1 MRTVYYIATCPRPP
15 YNRKATDFPCN
26 GGNNVIPG
34 EICFAQ
40 CPYDNG
46 IYRIKCLITG
56 TWSGL
61 EMCQPGM
68 YILCSYMTDFLKSSR
83 IYRLTKISQ

>member
-1 MRTVYYIATCPRPP
+1 MFTLLIYCNTVAHCPRPP
-15 YNRKATDFPCN
+15 YNDEVTTFPCT
-26 GGNNVIPG
+26 GGDYVEPG

-40 CPYDNG
+40 CPSDNG
-46 IYRIKCLITG
+46 IYRIKCMSTG

-68 YILCSYMTDFLKSSR
+68 IL
-83 IYRLTKISQ
+83 